1 MRHSHDRDMG
11 RKDTAKSFSLSVPS
25 QNPHSYAAK
34 KVLTSSWGE
43 YVSKVGAGA
52 LHIRA
57 DLTFQKGMMMHMPA
71 SGGRP
76 PTRFYQSINED
87 IARDTIST
95 FLTRM
100 NYAAYK
106 HAAKRYG
113 KKLRVVTAV
122 EGGKTELRQYTRT
135 TDRDKHLH
143 AHLLLEQPDHMTFS
157 EMYDAITKNW
167 YALKWTNIVSKIE
180 PIESLYGSAAYN
192 AKSSTDS
199 LDLEN
204 TYL

>member
-1 MRHSHDRDMG
+1 MRHSHDRDMD

-25 QNPHSYAAK
+25 HNPHSYAAK
-34 KVLTSSWGE
+34 KVLTNAWGE
-43 YVSKVGAGA
+43 YVSAVGAGA

-76 PTRFYQSINED
+76 ATRFYQSINED
-87 IARDTIST
+87 IARETIST

-113 KKLRVVTAV
+113 KKLRVVSAV

-180 PIESLYGSAAYN
+180 PIDSLYGSAAYN

>member
-1 MRHSHDRDMG
+1 MRHSQNKKLVR
-11 RKDTAKSFSLSVPS
+11 TANANSFSLSLPPS
-25 QNPHSYAAK
+25 NPHSYSSK
-34 KVLTSSWGE
+34 KVLTNAWGE

-76 PTRFYQSINED
+76 ATRFYQSINED
-87 IARDTIST
+87 IARHTIST

-113 KKLRVVTAV
+113 KKLRVVSAV
-122 EGGKTELRQYTRT
+122 EGGKTELRQHTHT

-143 AHLLLEQPDHMTFS
+143 AHLLLEQPDHMTFG

-167 YALKWTNIVSKIE
+167 YALKWTNIVSQIE
-180 PIESLYGSAAYN
+180 PITSLYGSAAYN

>member
-1 MRHSHDRDMG
+1 MRHSHDRDMD

-25 QNPHSYAAK
+25 HNPHSYAAK
-34 KVLTSSWGE
+34 KVLTNAWGE
-43 YVSKVGAGA
+43 YVSAVGAGA

-76 PTRFYQSINED
+76 ATRFYQSINED
-87 IARDTIST
+87 IARETIST